1 MSNPYSTS
9 SGTSGSSGSV
19 SFDLSP
25 YLADQ
30 RNIINKTLAGII
42 EREFD
47 DSRLCRAMSYSLM
60 APGKR
65 LRPILCLAAAE
76 TVGCSDIRSD
86 IGFPPP
92 SPHHDDVG
100 TGADDRTPAASSPFH
115 DAMVAAAC
123 AIEMVHT
130 YSLIHDDL
138 PAMDNDELRRG
149 QPTCHVKFDEATA
162 ILAGDALLTLAF
174 ETLSSQRVLAAIAQP
189 DILLQIIGI
198 LSRAAGYKGMI
209 EGQMQDMIAEGKT
222 LDLESLKRMHGLKT
236 GALIS
241 ASVTIGALL
250 GGATPDQIRHLDT
263 YARHIGLAF
272 QVTDDILNVEG
283 NPDKMG
289 KSVQTDRDR
298 NKSTFPGIIGLE
310 PSKRFADELINNALQ
325 AIKVFGTKAD
335 ALSALASYVIS
346 RKR

>member
-1 MSNPYSTS
+1 MVT
-9 SGTSGSSGSV
+9 
-19 SFDLSP
+19 
-25 YLADQ
+25 
-30 RNIINKTLAGII
+30 
-42 EREFD
+42 
-47 DSRLCRAMSYSLM
+47 
-60 APGKR
+60 
-65 LRPILCLAAAE
+65 
-76 TVGCSDIRSD
+76 
-86 IGFPPP
+86 
-92 SPHHDDVG
+92 
-100 TGADDRTPAASSPFH
+100 AAS
-115 DAMVAAAC
+115 

-189 DILLQIIGI
+189 EILLQITGI

-263 YARHIGLAF
+263 YALHIGLAF
-272 QVTDDILNVEG
+272 QVIDDILNVEG
-283 NPDKMG
+283 NPDMMG
-289 KSVQTDRDR
+289 KSIRTDQDR
-298 NKSTFPGIIGLE
+298 NKSTFPGIIGLDR
-310 PSKRFADELINNALQ
+310 SKGFAAELVNNALQ
-325 AIKVFGTKAD
+325 ALEIFGSKAD
-335 ALSALASYVIS
+335 ALSALASYIIQ

>member
-1 MSNPYSTS
+1 VSNPCSTP
-9 SGTSGSSGSV
+9 SGSFVSA

-30 RNIINKTLAGII
+30 RNIINTTLAGII

-76 TVGCSDIRSD
+76 TVRSAIRSD
-86 IGFPPP
+86 IGSPP
-92 SPHHDDVG
+92 SPHHDVG

-115 DAMVAAAC
+115 DAMVTAAC

-138 PAMDNDELRRG
+138 PAMDNDRLRRG
-149 QPTCHVKFDEATA
+149 QPTCHIKFDEATA

-189 DILLQIIGI
+189 EILLQITGI

-209 EGQMQDMIAEGKT
+209 EGQMQDMISEGKT

-263 YARHIGLAF
+263 YALHIGLAF
-272 QVTDDILNVEG
+272 QVIDDILNVEG
-283 NPDKMG
+283 NPDMMG
-289 KSVQTDRDR
+289 KSIRTDQDR
-298 NKSTFPGIIGLE
+298 NKSTFPGIIGLDR
-310 PSKRFADELINNALQ
+310 SKGFAAELVNNALQ
-325 AIKVFGTKAD
+325 ALEIFGSKAD
-335 ALSALASYVIS
+335 ALSALASYIIQ

>member
-1 MSNPYSTS
+1 VSTPCSTS
-9 SGTSGSSGSV
+9 SGSSGSL
-19 SFDLSP
+19 SFDLSS

-30 RNIINKTLAGII
+30 RHIINTTLAGII
-42 EREFD
+42 KREFD

-76 TVGCSDIRSD
+76 TVRPDIRPDIRSD
-86 IGFPPP
+86 IGSF
-92 SPHHDDVG
+92 HHLG
-100 TGADDRTPAASSPFH
+100 TGADDRIPAASSPFH
-115 DAMVAAAC
+115 DAMVTAAC

-138 PAMDNDELRRG
+138 PAMDNDRLRRG

-174 ETLSSQRVLAAIAQP
+174 ETLSSQRLRDAFPQTDVLLRIT
-189 DILLQIIGI
+189 GI
-198 LSRAAGYKGMI
+198 LSCAAGYKGMI

-222 LDLESLKRMHGLKT
+222 LDIESLKRMHNLKT

-241 ASVTIGALL
+241 ASVTIGALI
-250 GGATPDQIRHLDT
+250 GGATPDQIRHLNT

-272 QVTDDILNVEG
+272 QVADDILNVEG
-283 NPDKMG
+283 NPDMMG
-289 KSVQTDRDR
+289 KSVRTDRDR
-298 NKSTFPGIIGLE
+298 NKSTFPGIIGLDH
-310 PSKRFADELINNALQ
+310 SKRFAAELVNNALQ
-325 AIKVFGTKAD
+325 AIKIFGTKAD
-335 ALSALASYVIS
+335 ALSALASYVIY

>member
-1 MSNPYSTS
+1 VSNPSSTS
-9 SGTSGSSGSV
+9 SGSSGST
-19 SFDLSP
+19 SFDLP
-25 YLADQ
+25 RFLADQ
-30 RNIINKTLAGII
+30 RNIINKSLAGII

-86 IGFPPP
+86 IGFPP
-92 SPHHDDVG
+92 
-100 TGADDRTPAASSPFH
+100 FH
-115 DAMVAAAC
+115 DAMVTAAC

-174 ETLSSQRVLAAIAQP
+174 ETLSSQRVLAAIVQP

-209 EGQMQDMIAEGKT
+209 EGQVQDMIAEGKT
-222 LDLESLKRMHGLKT
+222 LDLESLKRMHSLKT

-241 ASVTIGALL
+241 ASITIGALL

-272 QVTDDILNVEG
+272 QVADDILNVEG
-283 NPDKMG
+283 DPDKMG
-289 KSVQTDRDR
+289 KSVRTDRDR

>member
-1 MSNPYSTS
+1 MSNPFSTS
-9 SGTSGSSGSV
+9 SGSSGSL

-42 EREFD
+42 KREFD

-76 TVGCSDIRSD
+76 TVRPDIRSD
-86 IGFPPP
+86 IGSF
-92 SPHHDDVG
+92 HHHVG

-115 DAMVAAAC
+115 DAMVTAAC

-138 PAMDNDELRRG
+138 PAMDNDRLRRG

-174 ETLSSQRVLAAIAQP
+174 ETLSSQRLRDAFPQTDV
-189 DILLQIIGI
+189 LLQITGI
-198 LSRAAGYKGMI
+198 LSCAAGYKGMI
-209 EGQMQDMIAEGKT
+209 EGQMQDMAAEGKT
-222 LDLESLKRMHGLKT
+222 LDLDALKQMHCLKT

-250 GGATPDQIRHLDT
+250 GGATPDQITHLDT
-263 YARHIGLAF
+263 YAHHIGLAF

-283 NPDKMG
+283 NPHKMG
-289 KSVQTDRDR
+289 KAIQTDKDR
-298 NKSTFPGIIGLE
+298 NKSTFPWIIGLG
-310 PSKRFADELINNALQ
+310 PSKCFAAELINNALQ
-325 AIKVFGTKAD
+325 AIKIFGTKAG
-335 ALSALASYVIS
+335 ALAALASYVIE

>member
-1 MSNPYSTS
+1 VSNPSSTS
-9 SGTSGSSGSV
+9 SGSSGST
-19 SFDLSP
+19 SFDLP
-25 YLADQ
+25 RFLADQ
-30 RNIINKTLAGII
+30 RNIINKSLAGII

-76 TVGCSDIRSD
+76 TVECSDIRSD
-86 IGFPPP
+86 IGFPP
-92 SPHHDDVG
+92 
-100 TGADDRTPAASSPFH
+100 FH
-115 DAMVAAAC
+115 DAMVTAAC

-174 ETLSSQRVLAAIAQP
+174 ETLSSQRVLAAVVQP

-209 EGQMQDMIAEGKT
+209 EGQVQDMIAEGKT
-222 LDLESLKRMHGLKT
+222 LDLESLKRMHSLKT

-241 ASVTIGALL
+241 ASITIGALL

-272 QVTDDILNVEG
+272 QVADDILNVEG
-283 NPDKMG
+283 DPDKMG
-289 KSVQTDRDR
+289 KSVRTDRDR

>member
-1 MSNPYSTS
+1 MSNPSSTS
-9 SGTSGSSGSV
+9 SGSSGST
-19 SFDLSP
+19 SFDLP
-25 YLADQ
+25 RFLADQ
-30 RNIINKTLAGII
+30 RNIINKSLAGII

-76 TVGCSDIRSD
+76 TVECSDIRSD
-86 IGFPPP
+86 IGFPP
-92 SPHHDDVG
+92 
-100 TGADDRTPAASSPFH
+100 FH
-115 DAMVAAAC
+115 DAMVTAAC

-174 ETLSSQRVLAAIAQP
+174 ETLSSQRVLAAVVQP

-209 EGQMQDMIAEGKT
+209 EGQVQDMIAEGKT
-222 LDLESLKRMHGLKT
+222 LDLESLKRMHSLKT

-241 ASVTIGALL
+241 ASITIGALL

-272 QVTDDILNVEG
+272 QVADDILNVEG
-283 NPDKMG
+283 DPDKMG
-289 KSVQTDRDR
+289 KSVRTDRDR

>member
-1 MSNPYSTS
+1 
-9 SGTSGSSGSV
+9 
-19 SFDLSP
+19 
-25 YLADQ
+25 
-30 RNIINKTLAGII
+30 
-42 EREFD
+42 
-47 DSRLCRAMSYSLM
+47 MSYSLM

-76 TVGCSDIRSD
+76 TVECSDIRSD
-86 IGFPPP
+86 IGFPP
-92 SPHHDDVG
+92 
-100 TGADDRTPAASSPFH
+100 FH
-115 DAMVAAAC
+115 DAMVTAAC

-174 ETLSSQRVLAAIAQP
+174 ETLSSQRVLAAVVQP

-209 EGQMQDMIAEGKT
+209 EGQVQDMIAEGKT
-222 LDLESLKRMHGLKT
+222 LDLESLKRMHSLKT

-241 ASVTIGALL
+241 ASITIGALL

-272 QVTDDILNVEG
+272 QVADDILNVEG
-283 NPDKMG
+283 DPDKMG
-289 KSVQTDRDR
+289 KSVRTDRDR